1 MPSALRPRRRL
12 SWRNKC
18 LGRNWAADASL
29 GASGRRHGPGY
40 GGTRKLGPRYK
51 IGESKSAALPRI
63 GADAPFTSFNPDGA
77 PAQWVAPTEIDL
89 TTAKRRNAADNSAHI
104 GVGLGPDR
112 ICQGRLAVL
121 RAEHDV
127 VDETRVAAGHS

>member
-40 GGTRKLGPRYK
+40 GEPRKLGPPYK
-51 IGESKSAALPRI
+51 IGESKSASP
-63 GADAPFTSFNPDGA
+63 
-77 PAQWVAPTEIDL
+77 
-89 TTAKRRNAADNSAHI
+89 
-104 GVGLGPDR
+104 
-112 ICQGRLAVL
+112 
-121 RAEHDV
+121 
-127 VDETRVAAGHS
+127 TRV